1 MMQEEKHMSLFK
13 KLTRAIR
20 SIATRRNADTVE
32 AIARAAGKGKV
43 ADAVQTVEDVVDA
56 VKGR

>member
-1 MMQEEKHMSLFK
+1 MMQEENDM
-13 KLTRAIR
+13 KLGKLIRAIR

-43 ADAVQTVEDVVDA
+43 ADAVQAVEDVVDA

>member
-1 MMQEEKHMSLFK
+1 MSLFK

-43 ADAVQTVEDVVDA
+43 ADAVQTVEDVVTLRGGEHDA
-56 VKGR
+56 R

>member
-1 MMQEEKHMSLFK
+1 MSLFK

-20 SIATRRNADTVE
+20 SIATRRNVDTAE

-43 ADAVQTVEDVVDA
+43 ADALDAAQDVVDV
-56 VKGR
+56 VKGKGNL

>member
-1 MMQEEKHMSLFK
+1 MILFK
-13 KLTRAIR
+13 TIARAAR
-20 SIATRRNADTVE
+20 RIATRRNADTVE

-43 ADAVQTVEDVVDA
+43 ADAVEAVEGVVDA